1 MIHSAKKR
9 TLKKLL
15 SGWLLAIFLITLVP
29 FAAFHNHSSKES
41 AESTQHV
48 IKIKDN
54 SGQCLICSYHF
65 VKDFLTESTSPI
77 PFNIFSYKIYHS
89 ENLQPQ
95 LFNIAL
101 KQLRG
106 PPSLS

>member
-15 SGWLLAIFLITLVP
+15 SVWLLAVFLITLVP
-29 FAAFHNHSSKES
+29 FAAFHNHNSKE
-41 AESTQHV
+41 AVDSTEQI
-48 IKIKDN
+48 IKTKDN
-54 SGQCLICSYHF
+54 SGQCLICNYHF
-65 VKDFLTESTSPI
+65 VKDFLTESTSPFLI
-77 PFNIFSYKIYHS
+77 SNFTYKTYHP
-89 ENLQPQ
+89 ENVKQQ

-106 PPSLS
+106 PPSFC